1 MVNHQLI
8 RNACKEV
15 QNNLATLP
23 MGCTLTP
30 SIMSNLPNDL
40 IIDIIKIA
48 LDAKRVEVDKETHRN
63 KLIDC
68 LITRPTDNFACNFY
82 ESHMG
87 YDYWLYT
94 QLDEDEEFMIDES
107 WEDIQK
113 YR

>member
-1 MVNHQLI
+1 MEFASIDYMNRECDECYIDDNKV
-8 RNACKEV
+8 KE
-15 QNNLATLP
+15 
-23 MGCTLTP
+23 TP
-30 SIMSNLPNDL
+30 SIMSNLPNHL